1 MKVAA
6 PPIVIAIDGGSSCGK
21 STLAKALAKQLDY
34 TYIDTGAMYRAVTL
48 FFLRNGIPIDDPTAI
63 EHALNGIDIHFAAV
77 KGENHTFLNGRD
89 VSQDIRSMEVAG
101 KVSEVAALPQVRH
114 FLVAQQRRIGSSC
127 GVVMDGRD
135 IGTVVFPH
143 AALKVFL
150 QANLDIR
157 ARRRHLELQQQGTQV
172 SFEEVLS
179 NLSKRDQIDSGRS
192 MSPLKPATDAVIID
206 TTDLDIQEMLDLVLG
221 LAKQTLNTQMLL
233 Q

>member
-1 MKVAA
+1 
-6 PPIVIAIDGGSSCGK
+6 
-21 STLAKALAKQLDY
+21 
-34 TYIDTGAMYRAVTL
+34 
-48 FFLRNGIPIDDPTAI
+48 
-63 EHALNGIDIHFAAV
+63 
-77 KGENHTFLNGRD
+77 
-89 VSQDIRSMEVAG
+89 
-101 KVSEVAALPQVRH
+101 
-114 FLVAQQRRIGSSC
+114 C

-157 ARRRHLELQQQGTQV
+157 ARRRHLELQQQGTKV
-172 SFEEVLS
+172 TFEEVLS

-221 LAKQTLNTQMLL
+221 LAKQTLNAQMLP